1 MMLDPSHPAYNL
13 PDLDDLTLDDDG
25 GAPGAVEAEAE
36 AEAPPEAPAPS
47 AWGGGREPA
56 GGAGPQE
63 DAVYGYSGDTPD
75 LWSGPSW
82 RPPVQPAAKALFPQ
96 GEGEEGR
103 KEDRPLCSYFMAGNC
118 FKGDACRDVHG
129 MRCHVCQRFALHPFR
144 AGERAAHLMACM
156 KKQKAAKQ
164 AAGAGMVEC
173 GICLEVVLQKPK
185 PHNKFG
191 LLSCEHAF
199 CLGCIR
205 GWRSTNQS
213 GASIDEAVRTCPICR
228 CTSHFVTPS
237 TIWTADPVERGK
249 IIEGYKVSARR
260 SAGGARGGL
269 TPKTTA
275 EAEDYRLP
283 ALRQGRGHVPVRHQ
297 LLLPAP
303 LRRRDDGGPDDTQD
317 GWGRL

>member
-1 MMLDPSHPAYNL
+1 MTLDPSHPAYNL

-25 GAPGAVEAEAE
+25 GAPGAVEAE

-213 GASIDEAVRTCPICR
+213 GASIEEAVRTCPICR

-237 TIWTADPVERGK
+237 TVWTADPVERGK

-275 EAEDYRLP
+275 EAEDHRLP

-317 GWGRL
+317 GRGRL